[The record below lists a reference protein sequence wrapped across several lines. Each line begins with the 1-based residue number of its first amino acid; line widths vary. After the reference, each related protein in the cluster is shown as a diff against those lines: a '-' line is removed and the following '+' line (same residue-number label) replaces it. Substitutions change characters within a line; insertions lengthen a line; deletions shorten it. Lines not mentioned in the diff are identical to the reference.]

1 MSRRDYNP
9 HGYQA
14 LITDHILNNER
25 CAIWSFMGSGKT
37 VSTYTALDAL
47 ILAGEQEPKLVVGPL
62 RVARD
67 TWPDEARKWKHLRE
81 ISVMPIIG
89 SEAERR
95 MALKHDASVY
105 TVNFDNVAWL
115 VEHFGERWPFKTVVW
130 DESTRLS
137 GFRLKQG
144 TQQARAMGRVAH
156 TEVKRFIELTG
167 TPAPNGLQK
176 LWGQMWFLDG
186 GKRLGRTYTNFMERW
201 FAYQRVVNPTTHQPE
216 IKQIILPFAQEQIQ
230 NAIRDLCITIDA
242 KDWFDLDEPIVN
254 NVYVELPVKARIKYR
269 EMEKDMFTQIEGRD
283 VEAFGAAARTMKC
296 LQLANGA
303 VYVDPVADSDAH
315 IRSKEWREV
324 HDAKLAA
331 LDSIVEESNGM
342 PLMVV
347 YEFKSD
353 LARLRKAFP
362 KGVVLGDRDGLA
374 AFKAGHAPMG
384 FAHPAS
390 LGHGVDGL
398 QNVTNTIVFFG
409 HNWNLETYMQI
420 IERIGPVR
428 QMQAG
433 FERPVF
439 IYHIIARDTVDEL
452 VMARRESK
460 REVQDILLEAMK
472 HRGIR

>member
-1 MSRRDYNP
+1 MLERRIYTP
-9 HGYQA
+9 YGYQA
-14 LITDHILNNER
+14 MITQHILENPR
-25 CAIWSFMGSGKT
+25 CAVWSFMGSGKT
-37 VSTYTALDAL
+37 VSSYTAIDAL
-47 ILAGEQEPKLVVGPL
+47 HLVGETDPVLVIGPL

-67 TWPDEARKWKHLRE
+67 TWPDEVRKWQHLSG
-81 ISVMPIIG
+81 ITVMPIVG
-89 SEAERR
+89 SEGERR
-95 MALKHDASVY
+95 MALRHKADVY
-105 TVNFDNVAWL
+105 TINFENIEWL
-115 VEHFGERWPFKTVVW
+115 VEFYGERWPFKTVIW

-144 TQQARAMGRVAH
+144 TRQARAIGRIAH
-156 TEVKRFIELTG
+156 TKAKRFIELTG
-167 TPAPNGLQK
+167 TPAPNGLAK
-176 LWGQMWFLDG
+176 LWGQIWMLDG
-186 GKRLGRTYTNFMERW
+186 GKRLGRTYESFRQRW
-201 FAYQRVVNPTTHQPE
+201 FQKSFDGYSIDP
-216 IKQIILPFAQEQIQ
+216 LPFAQEQIQ
-230 NAIRDLCITIDA
+230 DVLRDLCITIDA
-242 KDWFDLDEPIVN
+242 KDWFDLDEPIVIN
-254 NVYVELPVKARIKYR
+254 RYVDLPVKARIKYR

-283 VEAFGAAARTMKC
+283 CEAFGAAARTMKC

-303 VYVDPVADSDAH
+303 VYVDPDADSDLH
-315 IRSKEWREV
+315 SKSKEWREL
-324 HDAKLAA
+324 HDAKLQE
-331 LDSIVEESNGM
+331 LDSIVEEANGM

-362 KGVVLGDRDGLA
+362 KGVVLGERDGLA
-374 AFKAGHAPMG
+374 AFKAGRAQMG

-433 FERPVF
+433 FDRLVF
-439 IYHIIARDTVDEL
+439 VYHIIARDTVDEM

-460 REVQDILLEAMK
+460 RSVQDILLRAMK
-472 HRGIR
+472 RGRIAA